1 MANTI
6 TVTLSMEKTTK
17 NTVKFAE
24 ITENE
29 FMPEILGSIYV
40 PKVTLAGIGYQGG
53 NITVTIK
60 ACAENPDD
68 LENAVRMNPEKPTKN
83 TVKFTEVTENEFVPE
98 KIGSVYIPKTTL
110 AGIGYVPNT
119 TVFVKIAKA

>member
-60 ACAENPDD
+60 ACAENAED
-68 LENAVRMNPEKPTKN
+68 LENAIRMNPEKPTKN
-83 TVKFTEVTENEFVPE
+83 TVKFAEVTENEFVPE

-119 TVFVKIAKA
+119 TVFVKIAKG

>member
-60 ACAENPDD
+60 ACVDNAED
-68 LENAVRMNPEKPTKN
+68 LENTVRMNPEKPTKN
-83 TVKFTEVTENEFVPE
+83 TVKFAEVVENEFIPE
-98 KIGSVYIPKTTL
+98 KIGSIYIPKTTL

-119 TVFVKIAKA
+119 TVFVKIAKG